1 MQEENFKHAFLHI
14 IYKILSACM
23 YALMSIKR
31 KPVMMFLIT
40 SPESEKWSMGE
51 TWLIY
56 VYRLL
61 NYFRAAYMINCWM
74 GDS

>member
-1 MQEENFKHAFLHI
+1 
-14 IYKILSACM
+14 
-23 YALMSIKR
+23 MSIKR

-61 NYFRAAYMINCWM
+61 NYLRAAYMINCWM
-74 GDS
+74 EFWKNGLN